1 MLPIVKLHHNAS
13 PYARFSCII
22 IIVLTLSLFFY
33 PLHCVRPKRESP
45 LLLNYL
51 AEATPEDREDDL
63 MMFFKKLGI
72 NVEKIENLRS
82 ILEFEIDSWL

>member
-1 MLPIVKLHHNAS
+1 MHYNYRAHAE
-13 PYARFSCII
+13 
-22 IIVLTLSLFFY
+22 FFFN
-33 PLHCVRPKRESP
+33 PLHCVRRKRESP

-72 NVEKIENLRS
+72 NVEKIENLSSEKEDGYPGVRNR
-82 ILEFEIDSWL
+82 